1 MGFFGYLSQDEL
13 TESFL
18 INPKQYVR
26 SIEEIP
32 FTKPTGTEM
41 IENIFSDISPLW
53 AGKITS
59 RKFSSPTQ
67 I

>member
-32 FTKPTGTEM
+32 FTKPTGTQM
-41 IENIFSDISPLW
+41 IENILSDISPLW
-53 AGKITS
+53 VGKVTS
-59 RKFSSPTQ
+59 CKFSSPAQ